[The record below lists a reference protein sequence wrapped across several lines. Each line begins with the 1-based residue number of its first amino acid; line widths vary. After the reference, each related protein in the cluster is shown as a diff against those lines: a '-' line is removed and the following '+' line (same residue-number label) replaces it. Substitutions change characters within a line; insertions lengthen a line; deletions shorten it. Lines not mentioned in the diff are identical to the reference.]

1 MQRPPPP
8 LPKRKRAPANGS
20 EAAAA
25 GGGGGEGEG
34 ALDDAAAA
42 GVALAEEEEQKEEEP
57 EKEYMVFLLSKPGD
71 YWSRE
76 FDALVAGVAPCFPSV
91 LFLRGRSTEHHGLV
105 GQMALRSLPKLFLF
119 EDSLLKARAC
129 VRVYF
134 VLWWARCSRPR
145 I

>member
-42 GVALAEEEEQKEEEP
+42 GVALAEEEEEEEEP

-119 EDSLLKARAC
+119 EDSLLKARAY

>member
-42 GVALAEEEEQKEEEP
+42 GVALAEEEEEEEEP

>member
-34 ALDDAAAA
+34 ALEDAAAA
-42 GVALAEEEEQKEEEP
+42 GVALAEEEEEEEEP